1 MTRINGFLG
10 RRQLLQIAGSSI
22 LMSIGGTI
30 VSQATA
36 IAEQKFETISPD
48 AALAR
53 LLDGNKRFI
62 QQKSQHPHQSQTRLK
77 EVAQAQHPFATIL
90 SCADSRVSGE
100 ILFDQGIGDLF
111 DIRIAGNIITPEA
124 LGSIE
129 YAAVNLNCPLVMV
142 LGHERC
148 GAVTAAVKGEPLP
161 GQMSAFVKGIKPA
174 ISDIKGFS
182 EEAVEKAVVE
192 NVKYQVHKMQ
202 SNSQLLSQ
210 LVDASKLKIVGGRYD
225 LDTGEVII
233 I

>member
-10 RRQLLQIAGSSI
+10 RRQLLQLAGSSI
-22 LMSIGGTI
+22 LMSVGGAI
-30 VSQATA
+30 VSQASA
-36 IAEQKFETISPD
+36 VAEQKFETISPD
-48 AALAR
+48 TALER

-62 QQKSQHPHQSQTRLK
+62 QQKSQHPHQSKTRLE
-77 EVAQAQHPFATIL
+77 EVAQVQHPFATIL

-129 YAAVNLNCPLVMV
+129 YAAVKLSCPLVMV

-174 ISDIKGFS
+174 IRDIKGFS

-192 NVKYQVHKMQ
+192 NVKYQVYKMRQ
-202 SNSQLLSQ
+202 YSRLLSQ

-225 LDTGEVII
+225 LDTGEVIMI
-233 I
+233 

>member
-10 RRQLLQIAGSSI
+10 RRQLLQLAGGSI
-22 LMSIGGTI
+22 LISVGGI
-30 VSQATA
+30 PQATA
-36 IAEQKFETISPD
+36 VAQQNEAISPD
-48 AALAR
+48 AALER

-62 QQKSQHPHQSQTRLK
+62 QQKSQHPHQSKIRLE
-77 EVAQAQHPFATIL
+77 EVAQSQHPFATIL

-111 DIRIAGNIITPEA
+111 DIRIAGNIVTPEA

-129 YAAVNLNCPLVMV
+129 YAAVELSCPLIMV

-161 GQMSAFVKGIKPA
+161 GLMGTFVKGIKPA
-174 ISDIKGFS
+174 INDIKGFS
-182 EEAVEKAVVE
+182 KEAVDKAVVE
-192 NVKYQVHKMQ
+192 NVKYQVQKMRN
-202 SNSQLLSQ
+202 SSQLLSQ

-225 LDTGEVII
+225 LDTAEVTIV
-233 I
+233 

>member
-10 RRQLLQIAGSSI
+10 RRQLLQLAGGSI
-22 LMSIGGTI
+22 LMSFSG
-30 VSQATA
+30 VAQATA
-36 IAEQKFETISPD
+36 AENEVISPD
-48 AALAR
+48 AALER

-62 QQKSQHPHQSQTRLK
+62 QQKSQHPHQSKIRLE

-100 ILFDQGIGDLF
+100 ILFDQGMGDLF
-111 DIRIAGNIITPEA
+111 DIRIAGNIVTPEA

-129 YAAVNLNCPLVMV
+129 YAAVELSCPLIMV

-161 GQMSAFVKGIKPA
+161 GLMGTFVKGIKPA
-174 ISDIKGFS
+174 IKDIKGFS
-182 EEAVEKAVVE
+182 KEAVEKAVVE
-192 NVKYQVHKMQ
+192 NVKYQVQKMRG
-202 SNSQLLSQ
+202 NSQLLSE

-225 LDTGEVII
+225 LDTGEVTII
-233 I
+233 

>member
-10 RRQLLQIAGSSI
+10 RRQLLQLAGGSI
-22 LMSIGGTI
+22 LMSVGGI
-30 VSQATA
+30 PQATA
-36 IAEQKFETISPD
+36 VAQQNEAISPD
-48 AALAR
+48 AALEK

-62 QQKSQHPHQSQTRLK
+62 QQKSQHPHQSKTRLE
-77 EVAQAQHPFATIL
+77 EVAQSQHPFATIL

-100 ILFDQGIGDLF
+100 ILFDQGMGDLF
-111 DIRIAGNIITPEA
+111 DIRIAGNIVTPEA

-129 YAAVNLNCPLVMV
+129 YAAVELSCPLIMV

-161 GQMSAFVKGIKPA
+161 GLMGTFVKGIKPA

-182 EEAVEKAVVE
+182 KEAVEKAVVE
-192 NVKYQVHKMQ
+192 NVKYQVQKMRD
-202 SNSQLLSQ
+202 NSQLLSQ

-225 LDTGEVII
+225 LDTAEVTIV
-233 I
+233 

>member
-22 LMSIGGTI
+22 LMSIAGEI
-30 VSQATA
+30 ACQATA
-36 IAEQKFETISPD
+36 IAEPKFEVISPD
-48 AALAR
+48 LALER

-62 QQKSQHPHQSQTRLK
+62 EQKSQHPHQSKTRLF

-90 SCADSRVSGE
+90 TCADSRVSGE
-100 ILFDQGIGDLF
+100 IVFDQGIGDLF
-111 DIRIAGNIITPEA
+111 DIRIAGNIVTPEA

-129 YAAVNLNCPLVMV
+129 YAAVQLSCPLIMV

-148 GAVTAAVKGEPLP
+148 GAVTAAVKGDPLP
-161 GQMSAFVKGIKPA
+161 GLMGTFVKGIKPA

-192 NVKYQVHKMQ
+192 NVKYQVQKMRH
-202 SNSQLLSQ
+202 SSQLLSQ

-225 LDTGEVII
+225 LDTGEVTIV
-233 I
+233 